1 MGDIFLLLKK
11 VEQRRNGHGT
21 TSWYGWGSCYVAKD
35 VTLHAVRVLDIRG
48 SGTLSG
54 VVAGVDWVAQ
64 NAQLPAVANMSLGG
78 GKREALDDA
87 VAAAVQSGVS
97 FVVAA
102 GNSNADACDYS
113 PAAVDTAITVGAT
126 DADDKRASF
135 SNWGNC
141 VDVFG
146 PGVGVKSAWIDGNN
160 ATKSI
165 SGTSMASPRCRC
177 SSSILRRNSNTAPAE
192 ILTELLSF
200 HSRHHHRR

>member
-1 MGDIFLLLKK
+1 
-11 VEQRRNGHGT
+11 
-21 TSWYGWGSCYVAKD
+21 
-35 VTLHAVRVLDIRG
+35 
-48 SGTLSG
+48 
-54 VVAGVDWVAQ
+54 
-64 NAQLPAVANMSLGG
+64 MSLGG
-78 GKREALDDA
+78 GKSEAIDDA

-97 FVVAA
+97 FEVAA

-146 PGVGVKSAWIDGNN
+146 PGVGVKSAWIDNN

-165 SGTSMASPRCRC
+165 SGTS
-177 SSSILRRNSNTAPAE
+177 LWHL
-192 ILTELLSF
+192 LTLQV
-200 HSRHHHRR
+200 